1 MLTCVPARLQQC
13 IRCCA
18 GPLPVCWELIGL
30 PHPAAFQRSSAL
42 QVHLSLDTVVV
53 DEAGCVPESATPML
67 LRLRPANLVLI
78 GDHKQLQAFTALV
91 DPPRNHCRC
100 GWLRAALCMVLQ
112 RVAEEVPS
120 TRAAQAGT
128 GIPAEYRWPAFA

>member
-1 MLTCVPARLQQC
+1 MP
-13 IRCCA
+13 
-18 GPLPVCWELIGL
+18 
-30 PHPAAFQRSSAL
+30 SAP

-67 LRLRPANLVLI
+67 LRLRPANLILI

-100 GWLRAALCMVLQ
+100 GWLRAALCVVLRRGGRMGAQ
-112 RVAEEVPS
+112 RKS
-120 TRAAQAGT
+120 SAGGDWHT
-128 GIPAEYRWPAFA
+128 CRETAGLHC